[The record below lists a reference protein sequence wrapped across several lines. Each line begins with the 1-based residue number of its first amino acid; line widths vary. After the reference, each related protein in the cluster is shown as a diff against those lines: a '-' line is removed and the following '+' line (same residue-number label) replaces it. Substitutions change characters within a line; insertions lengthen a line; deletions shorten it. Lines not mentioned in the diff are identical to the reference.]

1 MKFSKDDSFIYFT
14 AGDLARTKVFTLPVP
29 PTPSQST
36 THPKLDAKFT
46 TPTLVYLSNA
56 ASGLQILSSDRI
68 LFSQSSLTSPN
79 DAWILKDLKPLE
91 TAILAGDQV
100 GSIQAQVERMTYF
113 SESDLKSKQLSPG
126 EEFWFKGADNKD
138 VQGWFVKPKGWKL
151 GEKKKW
157 PVILFIHG
165 GQLLLIQLFDDVYRL

>member
-1 MKFSKDDSFIYFT
+1 M
-14 AGDLARTKVFTLPVP
+14 FTLPVP

-56 ASGLQILSSDRI
+56 ASGLQILNCDRI

-79 DAWILKDLKPLE
+79 DVWILKDLKPLE
-91 TAILAGDQV
+91 NAILAGDYVESQRQV
-100 GSIQAQVERMTYF
+100 QRMTNF
-113 SESDLKSKQLSPG
+113 SADLKNKRLSPG

-138 VQGWFVKPKGWKL
+138 VQGWIVKPKGWKL
-151 GEKKKW
+151 GDNKKW

-165 GQLLLIQLFDDVYRL
+165 GQLLLI

>member
-1 MKFSKDDSFIYFT
+1 M
-14 AGDLARTKVFTLPVP
+14 FTLPVP

-56 ASGLQILSSDRI
+56 ATGLQILSSDRI
-68 LFSQSSLTSPN
+68 LFSQSSLTSPI
-79 DAWILKDLKPLE
+79 DVWILKDLKPLE
-91 TAILAGDQV
+91 KAILAGDQA
-100 GSIQAQVERMTYF
+100 GSIQTQAERLTHF
-113 SESDLKSKQLSPG
+113 SESGLKNKRLSPG

-138 VQGWFVKPKGWKL
+138 VQGWVVKPKGWKI

-157 PVILFIHG
+157 PVILCIHG
-165 GQLLLIQLFDDVYRL
+165 GQLLLIRLAEDLHRLLTFFILRPPRSMGR

>member
-1 MKFSKDDSFIYFT
+1 M
-14 AGDLARTKVFTLPVP
+14 FTLPVP

-36 THPKLDAKFT
+36 TYPKLDAKFT

-79 DAWILKDLKPLE
+79 DVWILKDLKPLE
-91 TAILAGDQV
+91 NAILAGDQV
-100 GSIQAQVERMTYF
+100 GSIQTEVERMTYF
-113 SESDLKSKQLSPG
+113 TKPDLKNKKLSPG
-126 EEFWFKGADNKD
+126 EEFWFKGANNKD
-138 VQGWFVKPKGWKL
+138 VQGWYVKPKGWKL

-157 PVILFIHG
+157 PVILLIHG
-165 GQLLLIQLFDDVYRL
+165 GQLLLTRLVEDVHF